1 MAMIP
6 FDKHNYKF
14 TYKWTQPY
22 SLHQVSISELDA
34 LKELVIEQML
44 EMKDFKEA
52 DELIAKIKA
61 K

>member
-6 FDKHNYKF
+6 NNKF

-22 SLHQVSISELDA
+22 TAYSQVNLRELEA

-44 EMKDFKEA
+44 DAKDFKEA
-52 DELIAKIKA
+52 DEVIARIKA
-61 K
+61 L